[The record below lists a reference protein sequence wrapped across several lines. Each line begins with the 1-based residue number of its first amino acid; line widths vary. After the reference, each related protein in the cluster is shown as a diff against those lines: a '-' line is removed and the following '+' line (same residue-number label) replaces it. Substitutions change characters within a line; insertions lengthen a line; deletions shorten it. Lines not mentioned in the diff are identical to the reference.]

1 MKRYIGVT
9 QTKGIAIGINA
20 AIGMEVYRKLSNESK
35 VYSFDDIDIELLCED
50 LAKIAIKCIAS
61 IKEYGF
67 SERVTDFIE
76 SELLE
81 LYGVKQEEIKP

>member
-20 AIGMEVYRKLSNESK
+20 AIGMEVYRKLSSESK

-50 LAKIAIKCIAS
+50 LATIA
-61 IKEYGF
+61 IKEYGW
-67 SERVTDFIE
+67 SARVTDFIE
-76 SELLE
+76 RELLE
-81 LYGVKQEEIKP
+81 LYGINK